1 MIDLGLTVLGI
12 GLLLAGGTALVKG
25 ASELA
30 AGYGVSPLVVG
41 LTVVAFGTSTPE
53 LVVNVLGATGGETEI
68 AFGNVVGSNIS
79 NLALVLG
86 AAALM
91 HPIRIQSQIIRRELP
106 LLLLATAVI
115 TVMALDGPLEG
126 DASVIGRSD
135 SIVLFLLFGIFIYI
149 SVLDLLRAKPGDAL
163 FAELDQHRIP
173 AAEFRQWLQVIYIAA
188 GIGLLYVGGDLTVT
202 RGSAF
207 ATSVGVSPAI
217 VGLFL
222 VAIGT
227 SLPELI
233 TSIIAAFRD
242 EPDLALGN
250 VIGSNLFNSLAVL
263 PASGVIARIPVDI
276 HGIVD
281 LLVSLA
287 LAAVLVPVFLVGSG
301 ILGRTSGVLLLLSYF
316 GYAAY
321 RIGTT

>member
-1 MIDLGLTVLGI
+1 MPDLLLTLLGI
-12 GLLLAGGTALVKG
+12 LLLLAGGTALVKG

-30 AGYGVSPLVVG
+30 AGFGVSPLAVG

-53 LVVNVLGATGGETEI
+53 LVVNVVGALGGSTDI

-91 HPIRIQSQIIRRELP
+91 HPIRLQSQIVRRELP

-126 DASVIGRSD
+126 ERSAIGRSD

-149 SVLDLLRAKPGDAL
+149 SVLDLLRTTSVDQL
-163 FAELDQHRIP
+163 VVELDQHPI
-173 AAEFRQWLQVIYIAA
+173 AADFRHWLRVVYIVA
-188 GIGLLYVGGDLTVT
+188 GIGLLYIGGELTVE

-207 ATSVGVSPAI
+207 AEAMGVSPTI

-222 VAIGT
+222 VAVGT
-227 SLPELI
+227 SFPELV
-233 TSIIAAFRD
+233 TSVIAAMRG
-242 EPDLALGN
+242 ESDLALGN

-263 PASGVIARIPVDI
+263 PASGLIAPIPVNSA
-276 HGIVD
+276 GIID
-281 LLVSLA
+281 LVFSLA
-287 LAAVLVPVFLVGSG
+287 LAAILVPLFLIGSG
-301 ILGRTSGVLLLLSYF
+301 LLGRLTGTLLILIYA
-316 GYAAY
+316 GYAIW
-321 RIGTT
+321 RISGAA